1 VGEKARFRCA
11 LDGEIPAEICVVI
24 LEMSEVQSI

>member
-1 VGEKARFRCA
+1 LGEKGRIRSA

-24 LEMSEVQSI
+24 WEMSEVQSI